1 MGINIFPIYLVLQNF
16 VFSFLLSSRIF
27 IQPHELLGKLIESVP
42 ENDESLERLVVLM
55 KEWTKVREEEKS
67 GKTFLIFLFDEL

>member
-1 MGINIFPIYLVLQNF
+1 M
-16 VFSFLLSSRIF
+16 FSFLLSSRIF